1 MNNELKELCSLN
13 IELYKCITKDI
24 ATDKVVL
31 TNKQLIH
38 IAEHHPESYNDV
50 LIELKETIL
59 SPDYII
65 EDKKHRDTGL
75 VVRKI
80 YSDKK
85 STRHSFLILKI
96 CTDTEN
102 DELANS
108 IISGWV
114 ISEKRLNSYLR
125 NNTILYKKEQSC

>member
-1 MNNELKELCSLN
+1 MRHLGTKNDRILMICSQLFLCPINNYCNAYSYRV
-13 IELYKCITKDI
+13 IFITIIITK
-24 ATDKVVL
+24 T
-31 TNKQLIH
+31 
-38 IAEHHPESYNDV
+38 
-50 LIELKETIL
+50 IEFNVKETIL

-102 DELANS
+102 GELANS

-125 NNTILYKKEQSC
+125 NKTILYKKEQSC

>member
-1 MNNELKELCSLN
+1 MNNDLKELCSLD

-31 TNKQLIH
+31 TDKQLFH
-38 IAEHHPESYNDV
+38 IAEHHPEAYNDV
-50 LIELKETIL
+50 LIELKETVL

-65 EDKKHRDTGL
+65 KDEKHLDTGL

-80 YSDKK
+80 YSDKNPNRN
-85 STRHSFLILKI
+85 TFLILKI

-102 DELANS
+102 GELANS

-125 NNTILYKKEQSC
+125 NKTILYKKE